1 MVTIN
6 KRECSFEGILDKL
19 EFEDSIY
26 SIIDENKQTILTPKV
41 SITKK
46 DIEEIPD
53 LKELQEC
60 IGLLEEIEKRARG
73 LKKYILKKWLIELRK
88 DQYVIKDN
96 YRHTQ
101 YFNKITHNVL
111 NPADNYNEEVYLTE
125 EKRVESDGLISFY
138 NPSHISWLLH
148 YYSDLKEQAWGH
160 FENDLWYLMED
171 LDVLVE
177 QALAETQPM
186 LYDLLI
192 MKIDG
197 LSNTEIGI
205 EINKKYGKKYTNEYL
220 SSLWRKKIPK
230 LIVEEAERQY
240 LDWYYTIVEKGKWK
254 KCSRCGQIKLAH
266 NFYFSKN
273 KSSRDGFYSICK
285 CCRNAKTKTKKE
297 DSK

>member
-6 KRECSFEGILDKL
+6 KRECSFEGVLDKL
-19 EFEDSIY
+19 EFEDTIY
-26 SIIDENKQTILTPKV
+26 TIIDENKQTILTPKV
-41 SITKK
+41 SITKR

-53 LKELQEC
+53 LKTLQDC
-60 IGLLEEIEKRARG
+60 ISLLEDIEKKARG
-73 LKKYILKKWLIELRK
+73 VKKYIIKKWLIELRK

-101 YFNKITHNVL
+101 YFNKITHSVL
-111 NPADNYNEEVYLTE
+111 NPVDNYNEEIFITK
-125 EKRVESDGLISFY
+125 EKRVESNGIISFF
-138 NPSHISWLLH
+138 NPTHISQLLH

-160 FENDLWYLMED
+160 FESDLWYLMED
-171 LDVLVE
+171 LDTIIE
-177 QALAETQPM
+177 KALAETQPM

-197 LSNTEIGI
+197 LSNTEIGV

-230 LIVEEAERQY
+230 LIAEEAERQY
-240 LDWYYTIVEKGKWK
+240 LDWFYTIVEKGNWK
-254 KCSRCGQIKLAH
+254 RCSRCGQVKLAH

-273 KSSRDGFYSICK
+273 KSSKDGFYSICK
-285 CCRNAKTKTKKE
+285 CCRNAKNKGGMIQT
-297 DSK
+297 

>member
-1 MVTIN
+1 
-6 KRECSFEGILDKL
+6 
-19 EFEDSIY
+19 
-26 SIIDENKQTILTPKV
+26 
-41 SITKK
+41 
-46 DIEEIPD
+46 
-53 LKELQEC
+53 
-60 IGLLEEIEKRARG
+60 
-73 LKKYILKKWLIELRK
+73 
-88 DQYVIKDN
+88 
-96 YRHTQ
+96 
-101 YFNKITHNVL
+101 
-111 NPADNYNEEVYLTE
+111 
-125 EKRVESDGLISFY
+125 
-138 NPSHISWLLH
+138 
-148 YYSDLKEQAWGH
+148 
-160 FENDLWYLMED
+160 
-171 LDVLVE
+171 
-177 QALAETQPM
+177 M

-285 CCRNAKTKTKKE
+285 CCRNAKNKGANTKT
-297 DSK
+297 